1 MSYLCLLASECAMA
15 VVGDSRLTLS
25 PVPLHWDKARKIGC
39 DQGQRCLW
47 ACCGLTVFGGV
58 NYAKLAARI
67 FHGSGTLTE
76 KAQALAKRVNPPLS
90 IQRRLYRQTTTFS
103 LLAGQW
109 TEQGAELLTLD
120 LDGKHTDL
128 RRWPAPAFLEA
139 GWEASLRPPMLSPD
153 EYRQSGSADLARLG
167 RERVASV
174 IAADHQLAREQKK
187 HIQTVGGPH
196 PVGHLGTA
204 GERMTDE
211 TVHRI

>member
-58 NYAKLAARI
+58 NYAK
-67 FHGSGTLTE
+67 
-76 KAQALAKRVNPPLS
+76 LAKRVNPPLS

-153 EYRQSGSADLARLG
+153 GYRQSNSADLARLG

-174 IAADHQLAREQKK
+174 IAADHRLAREQKK
-187 HIQTVGGPH
+187 HIQTVGGPI
-196 PVGHLGTA
+196 LWATL
-204 GERMTDE
+204 ERPE
-211 TVHRI
+211 KG

>member
-1 MSYLCLLASECAMA
+1 MCHGCGGRQSP
-15 VVGDSRLTLS
+15 D
-25 PVPLHWDKARKIGC
+25 PVPSAPALGQSPQDR
-39 DQGQRCLW
+39 QGQRCLW

-139 GWEASLRPPMLSPD
+139 GWEASLRPPMLRPD
-153 EYRQSGSADLARLG
+153 GYRQSNSADLARLG

-174 IAADHQLAREQKK
+174 IAADHRLAREQKK
-187 HIQTVGGPH
+187 HIQTVGGPI
-196 PVGHLGTA
+196 LWATL
-204 GERMTDE
+204 ERPE
-211 TVHRI
+211 KG

>member
-1 MSYLCLLASECAMA
+1 MSYLCLLASERAMA

-90 IQRRLYRQTTTFS
+90 VQRRLYRQTTTFS

-139 GWEASLRPPMLSPD
+139 GWEASLRPPMLSP
-153 EYRQSGSADLARLG
+153 EGYRQASSADLARLG
-167 RERVASV
+167 RERVALV
-174 IAADHQLAREQKK
+174 IAADHRLAREQKK
-187 HIQTVGGPH
+187 HIQTVGGPI
-196 PVGHLGTA
+196 LWATL
-204 GERMTDE
+204 ERPE
-211 TVHRI
+211 KG

>member
-1 MSYLCLLASECAMA
+1 M
-15 VVGDSRLTLS
+15 
-25 PVPLHWDKARKIGC
+25 
-39 DQGQRCLW
+39 
-47 ACCGLTVFGGV
+47 FGGV

-90 IQRRLYRQTTTFS
+90 VQRRLYRQTTTFS

-120 LDGKHTDL
+120 LDGKHTNL

-153 EYRQSGSADLARLG
+153 GYRQSNSADLARLG

-174 IAADHQLAREQKK
+174 IAADHRLAREQKK
-187 HIQTVGGPH
+187 HIQTVGGPI
-196 PVGHLGTA
+196 LWATL
-204 GERMTDE
+204 ERPE
-211 TVHRI
+211 KG

>member
-128 RRWPAPAFLEA
+128 
-139 GWEASLRPPMLSPD
+139 LSPD
-153 EYRQSGSADLARLG
+153 EYRQSGSADRARLG

-174 IAADHQLAREQKK
+174 IAADHRLAREQKK
-187 HIQTVGGPH
+187 HIQTVGGPI
-196 PVGHLGTA
+196 LWATL
-204 GERMTDE
+204 ERPE
-211 TVHRI
+211 KG

>member
-1 MSYLCLLASECAMA
+1 MSYLCLLASERAMA

-39 DQGQRCLW
+39 DQGQQCLW

-90 IQRRLYRQTTTFS
+90 VQRCLYRQTTTFS

-120 LDGKHTDL
+120 LDGKHTNL

-139 GWEASLRPPMLSPD
+139 GWEASLRPPMLNPD
-153 EYRQSGSADLARLG
+153 GYRQASSADLARLG

-174 IAADHQLAREQKK
+174 IATDHRLAREQKK
-187 HIQTVGGPH
+187 HIQTVGGPI
-196 PVGHLGTA
+196 LWATL
-204 GERMTDE
+204 ERPE
-211 TVHRI
+211 KG

>member
-120 LDGKHTDL
+120 LD
-128 RRWPAPAFLEA
+128 FLEA

-153 EYRQSGSADLARLG
+153 GYRQSNSADLARLG

-174 IAADHQLAREQKK
+174 IAADHRLAREQKK
-187 HIQTVGGPH
+187 HIQTVGGPI
-196 PVGHLGTA
+196 LWATL
-204 GERMTDE
+204 ERPE
-211 TVHRI
+211 KG

>member
-76 KAQALAKRVNPPLS
+76 TAQALAKRVNPPLS
-90 IQRRLYRQTTTFS
+90 IQRRRYRQTTPFS
-103 LLAGQW
+103 RLAGQW
-109 TEQGAELLTLD
+109 TEQGGRAAD
-120 LDGKHTDL
+120 SRPGRQAH
-128 RRWPAPAFLEA
+128 RPAPLASA
-139 GWEASLRPPMLSPD
+139 GLFGSGLGGVPPSPYA
-153 EYRQSGSADLARLG
+153 EPRR
-167 RERVASV
+167 
-174 IAADHQLAREQKK
+174 I
-187 HIQTVGGPH
+187 P
-196 PVGHLGTA
+196 PVQQ
-204 GERMTDE
+204 R
-211 TVHRI
+211 

>member
-139 GWEASLRPPMLSPD
+139 GWAGTGTGGLRHRRRPPVGTRTEKTHPD
-153 EYRQSGSADLARLG
+153 RR
-167 RERVASV
+167 R
-174 IAADHQLAREQKK
+174 
-187 HIQTVGGPH
+187 PH

>member
-90 IQRRLYRQTTTFS
+90 VQRRLYRQTTTFS

-109 TEQGAELLTLD
+109 TRQTIWRCMP
-120 LDGKHTDL
+120 
-128 RRWPAPAFLEA
+128 RR
-139 GWEASLRPPMLSPD
+139 
-153 EYRQSGSADLARLG
+153 
-167 RERVASV
+167 
-174 IAADHQLAREQKK
+174 
-187 HIQTVGGPH
+187 
-196 PVGHLGTA
+196 
-204 GERMTDE
+204 
-211 TVHRI
+211 

>member
-90 IQRRLYRQTTTFS
+90 VCT
-103 LLAGQW
+103 A
-109 TEQGAELLTLD
+109 
-120 LDGKHTDL
+120 
-128 RRWPAPAFLEA
+128 
-139 GWEASLRPPMLSPD
+139 RPPPSPCWPD
-153 EYRQSGSADLARLG
+153 SGRSKGQSC
-167 RERVASV
+167 
-174 IAADHQLAREQKK
+174 
-187 HIQTVGGPH
+187 
-196 PVGHLGTA
+196 
-204 GERMTDE
+204 
-211 TVHRI
+211 

>member
-47 ACCGLTVFGGV
+47 ACCGLTVFGGG

-128 RRWPAPAFLEA
+128 RRWPAPAFGGGLGGVPPSPYAEPRRIPPVQQRRPGSA
-139 GWEASLRPPMLSPD
+139 GTGTGGLRHRRRPPVGTRTEKTHPD
-153 EYRQSGSADLARLG
+153 RR
-167 RERVASV
+167 R
-174 IAADHQLAREQKK
+174 
-187 HIQTVGGPH
+187 PH